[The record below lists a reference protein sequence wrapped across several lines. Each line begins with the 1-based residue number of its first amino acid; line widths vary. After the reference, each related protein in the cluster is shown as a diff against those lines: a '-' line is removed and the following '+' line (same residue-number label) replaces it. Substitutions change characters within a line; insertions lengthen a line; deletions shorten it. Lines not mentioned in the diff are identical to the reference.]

1 MVSEL
6 LKLSRSAATALGALS
21 TDPARFARLS
31 DTELS
36 ALATGFA
43 PARRAVAAFDSM
55 IAGEIGR
62 RSSMPG
68 GLAQRKG
75 YRTPEEM
82 VRVETGVTLPEARRA
97 VRVGAIVV
105 DAAAATPTQPW
116 LREVG
121 AAVAA
126 GTMSTAAAEAIRTG
140 LGTPGDGVG
149 VDALAQAVGTLLG
162 VDLDP
167 DRLLRRARELRDEL
181 DEAGIRDRER
191 ASFEK
196 RSLTMTRLPDGMSL
210 LRWRMDGETAALIG
224 DLYDRATSPRR
235 GGPRFVNPTDTVI
248 SESIS
253 DDARSTEQIASDVF
267 RHLLHAG
274 ADADDSQLL
283 GSGGAT
289 LTVVTP
295 VSVITTGVGHG
306 FIEAHTEPVSAE
318 TVARLACDA
327 TTVVLTVDHHG
338 NPLDVGRDSRLFT
351 RKQRQAL
358 AYRDG
363 GCRWPDCDRPP
374 SWTEAH
380 HIREWS
386 TGGTTDLDNG
396 ILLCRH
402 HHLLLHN
409 NHWQITADDHQ
420 LWLRPP
426 PDLLDSVGV
435 RRLVSKNR
443 LLRETG

>member
-1 MVSEL
+1 MASVL
-6 LKLSRSAATALGALS
+6 LEQSRLAATALGALS
-21 TDPARFARLS
+21 SDPALFARLS

-36 ALATGFA
+36 ALAAGFA

-62 RSSMPG
+62 RSSKPG

-97 VRVGAIVV
+97 VRVGTIVV
-105 DAAAATPTQPW
+105 DAAADSPMQPW

-126 GTMSTAAAEAIRTG
+126 GSLSTAAAEAIRTG
-140 LGTPGDGVG
+140 LGTPSDGVS
-149 VDALAQAVGTLLG
+149 VDALAEAVGTLLG

-167 DRLLRRARELRDEL
+167 DRLFRHARELRDEL

-191 ASFEK
+191 ALFEK

-235 GGPRFVNPTDTVI
+235 GGPRFVNPSDAVI

-267 RHLLHAG
+267 LHLLHAG
-274 ADADDSQLL
+274 ADADDSHLL

-295 VSVITTGVGHG
+295 VSVVSAGVGHG
-306 FIEAHTEPVSAE
+306 FIEGHTEPVSAE
-318 TVARLACDA
+318 AIVRLACDA
-327 TTVVLTVDHHG
+327 TTVVLTTDPHG

-386 TGGTTDLDNG
+386 AGGTTDLDNG

-409 NHWQITADDHQ
+409 NHWQITADEHQ